1 MKKLTLVVAVA
12 LGLSAFGVAN
22 ASDEYN
28 YPDPSNVANYVTS
41 TPTNSSVGNTVVPV
55 VPATDNS
62 VPVDLYKGS

>member
-41 TPTNSSVGNTVVPV
+41 TPANSNVVNTV

-62 VPVDLYKGS
+62 VPVNLYKGS